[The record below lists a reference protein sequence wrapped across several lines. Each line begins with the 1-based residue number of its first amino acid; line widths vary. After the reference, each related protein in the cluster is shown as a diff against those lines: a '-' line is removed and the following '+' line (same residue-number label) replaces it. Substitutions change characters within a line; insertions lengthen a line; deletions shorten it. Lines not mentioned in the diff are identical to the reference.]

1 MTHRNQRNRT
11 STSLSLAALL
21 IAMGIEIG
29 MSEAQQAVETP
40 DAAPADPTATTGGA
54 GAGGQGVPGGSGGP
68 VLTDPNPQ
76 TYTYVGPPG
85 SGYVFMQPPP
95 ADYVMLDPGNP
106 NCGAGTGIPNCVG
119 AAKICCPSPNGTEM
133 ICCIPT
139 TGAQ

>member
-29 MSEAQQAVETP
+29 VSEAQQAVETP
-40 DAAPADPTATTGGA
+40 ETVPAEPTATPDGA
-54 GAGGQGVPGGSGGP
+54 ATGGQGTTGGSGGP
-68 VLTDPNPQ
+68 VTTDPTPQ

-85 SGYVFMQPPP
+85 SGYVFTQPPP
-95 ADYVMLDPGNP
+95 ADYVMLLPSDP
-106 NCGAGTGIPNCVG
+106 NCGAGTGVPNCLG
-119 AAKICCPSPNGTEM
+119 DGKICCPSPNGTEM

-139 TGAQ
+139 TAAQ